1 MSQKAF
7 QKGLVFYQ
15 TGDFQAALEEFNQVR
30 EKGVYVAVL
39 ILFFL
44 GYRPGWRQQ
53 LPHVRLARRGSHETW
68 KDKSSPTRCET
79 DH

>member
-1 MSQKAF
+1 MSKNAF

-30 EKGVYVAVL
+30 ERAVHASVL

-44 GYRPGWRQQ
+44 GYRPGRRQQ
-53 LPHVRLARRGSHETW
+53 LPHVRLARRGSHEAW
-68 KDKSSPTRCET
+68 KDKSGPTGCEK
-79 DH
+79 DD